1 MLKRRRFIKNSAT
14 ISVASLLLPADLFEQ
29 KKLIEKIGIPF
40 FSLPK
45 LLEKEFAG
53 TLTMLSKMGY
63 KEVELYGPYPFST
76 EATQKRWD
84 SVTPALGFK
93 DSGYF
98 GHSVSIDY
106 LVSL

>member
-1 MLKRRRFIKNSAT
+1 MLNRRRFIKNSAT
-14 ISVASLLLPADLFEQ
+14 FSVASLLLPADLFEQ

-76 EATQKRWD
+76 EATQK
-84 SVTPALGFK
+84 TLGFCYPCP
-93 DSGYF
+93 G
-98 GHSVSIDY
+98 I
-106 LVSL
+106 